1 MKIRYNLFVAMI
13 FALPI
18 AWFIAFILSI
28 AQQIQV
34 LDNFLLIVFGGF
46 FLGLLTSSFIADY
59 LKEMVYVLIASQILL
74 IFLGILPGFLFI
86 IDWSSLFGNFLLFL
100 LFFLFATS
108 LLLFTV
114 LLNRLV
120 PSIRRGRVASAVT
133 ILALT
138 VASLLLF
145 VWQNIGGTLV
155 RPITTVI
162 VLGVFFVGLVVRR
175 WGSDLQTYMVPGSI
189 VPYLIWWIIYIT
201 AYGLYTYATPSESR
215 ILFNSLFRLGPHI
228 QTELILLG
236 LSLAT
241 FVFLFLPDK
250 LGRKRVFTFA
260 SLLLGELLIFGPAHY
275 QTEIVHLVSPILF
288 IVEMFVAAFILS
300 VGVWLVWAE
309 IGPVRLK
316 GRRALLGWGFFGG
329 LLTAVWVMMSPGFIP
344 LPPLI
349 IFPVAATLV
358 LVSLLPL
365 MNAIQ
370 VMPNERVVEDID
382 ISVDTRQVSR
392 ALKDLEVDTS
402 LKRIEEQIESELGQL
417 MKIKGVSRR
426 HAKTLRN
433 AGYETPALVAT
444 TNVAHLA
451 SLLSVTE
458 EEATQILASAKVLGK
473 EISKTGLSK
482 EKEKPRKRAPAKKRK
497 SQKRR
502 KT

>member
-1 MKIRYNLFVAMI
+1 
-13 FALPI
+13 
-18 AWFIAFILSI
+18 
-28 AQQIQV
+28 
-34 LDNFLLIVFGGF
+34 
-46 FLGLLTSSFIADY
+46 
-59 LKEMVYVLIASQILL
+59 
-74 IFLGILPGFLFI
+74 
-86 IDWSSLFGNFLLFL
+86 
-100 LFFLFATS
+100 
-108 LLLFTV
+108 
-114 LLNRLV
+114 
-120 PSIRRGRVASAVT
+120 
-133 ILALT
+133 
-138 VASLLLF
+138 
-145 VWQNIGGTLV
+145 
-155 RPITTVI
+155 
-162 VLGVFFVGLVVRR
+162 
-175 WGSDLQTYMVPGSI
+175 
-189 VPYLIWWIIYIT
+189 
-201 AYGLYTYATPSESR
+201 
-215 ILFNSLFRLGPHI
+215 
-228 QTELILLG
+228 LG

-329 LLTAVWVMMSPGFIP
+329 LLTAVWVMLSPGFIP

-382 ISVDTRQVSR
+382 IRVDTRQVSR

-417 MKIKGVSRR
+417 MKIKGVTRS

-444 TNVAHLA
+444 TNVANLA

-473 EISKTGLSK
+473 GISKTGLSK
-482 EKEKPRKRAPAKKRK
+482 EKEKPRKSAPAKKRK
-497 SQKRR
+497 SQKRK